1 VIQRNL
7 PAPAWLELKRLHHNL
22 AENCVLG
29 ITANEDHTHEMVLN
43 SLGIVTIL
51 KPVLGYKQCAEIA
64 REGYR
69 TGKSLHQIVVGER
82 QLITQEK
89 WDELFSFESLID
101 PDAQVGAGPDR

>member
-1 VIQRNL
+1 M
-7 PAPAWLELKRLHHNL
+7 
-22 AENCVLG
+22 LG

-64 REGYR
+64 GEGYR
-69 TGKSLHQIVVGER
+69 MGKSLHEIVVGER
-82 QLITQEK
+82 QLLTQEK

-101 PDAQVGAGPDR
+101 PDAHAGADPNP